1 MTARTRLG
9 SRVRKW
15 LALVVACALPLEVF
29 IWNKDELLRQQSAV
43 LLGVAIWIAV
53 MAGLDAWLLRSG
65 RTRASRALGFGA
77 LAFAV
82 IQGILALVWISAFL
96 YAYVLLFVMLRATPV
111 FFPTQSRFGM
121 TLVLTVVCG
130 MSALIWVL
138 LLAAICLLFDR
149 RPPLANARIGTRV

>member
-1 MTARTRLG
+1 MTAKTRLG

-15 LALVVACALPLEVF
+15 LALVAACALPLEAF
-29 IWNKDELLRQQSAV
+29 IWNKEEVLRQQFAV

-53 MAGLDAWLLRSG
+53 MAGLDAWLLSRG

-82 IQGILALVWISAFL
+82 IQGILALVSISGFIYIYWL
-96 YAYVLLFVMLRATPV
+96 VFVMLRAAPV

-121 TLVLTVVCG
+121 TLVLTIVCG

-138 LLAAICLLFDR
+138 LFVAICLLFDR
-149 RPPLANARIGTRV
+149 RPAVDEA

>member
-1 MTARTRLG
+1 MTAKARFGRRL
-9 SRVRKW
+9 RKW

-29 IWNKDELLRQQSAV
+29 TWNTDEPRLHVAQ

-53 MAGLDAWLLRSG
+53 MAGLDAWLLRRG

-77 LAFAV
+77 LAFAG
-82 IQGILALVWISAFL
+82 IQGTLALLSISAFIYIYWL
-96 YAYVLLFVMLRATPV
+96 VFVMLRAAPV

-121 TLVLTVVCG
+121 TLVLTIVCG
-130 MSALIWVL
+130 TSALIWVL

-149 RPPLANARIGTRV
+149 RPALANARIGTRG